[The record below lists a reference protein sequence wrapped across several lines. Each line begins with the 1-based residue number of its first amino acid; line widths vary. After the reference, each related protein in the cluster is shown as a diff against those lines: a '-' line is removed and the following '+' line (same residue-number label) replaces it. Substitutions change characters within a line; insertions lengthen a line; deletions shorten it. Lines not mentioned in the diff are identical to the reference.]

1 MELVAAAIITITI
14 TTQNRAAIDELS
26 DPDLEP

>member
-1 MELVAAAIITITI
+1 MELVAAAIIII
-14 TTQNRAAIDELS
+14 INTQNRTAIDELS